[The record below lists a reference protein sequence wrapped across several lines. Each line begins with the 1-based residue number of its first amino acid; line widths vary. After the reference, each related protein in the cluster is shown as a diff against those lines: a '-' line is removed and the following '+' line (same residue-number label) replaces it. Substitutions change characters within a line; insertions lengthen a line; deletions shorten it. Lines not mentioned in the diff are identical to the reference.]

1 MRVLLVEDDRM
12 IGESMQAALRDAGYG
27 VDWALDGESAL
38 SGFGTHTYDLVLLD
52 LGLPKKSGTAV
63 LREIR
68 VRNSQVPILIVTA
81 RDAVDDRVEGLDDG
95 ADDYILKPF
104 EMAEVLARIRA
115 AVRRRGGLATPI
127 MTNGVISLDPAT
139 HEASR
144 GDLHTRLSGK
154 EFALLHALMMRPGA
168 ILSRSEIEERLYG
181 WNEEVE
187 SNVVEFIIH
196 AIRKKLGADAIKNVR
211 GVGWLVSKEH

>member
-1 MRVLLVEDDRM
+1 
-12 IGESMQAALRDAGYG
+12 
-27 VDWALDGESAL
+27 
-38 SGFGTHTYDLVLLD
+38 
-52 LGLPKKSGTAV
+52 
-63 LREIR
+63 
-68 VRNSQVPILIVTA
+68 LIVTA

-139 HEASR
+139 REASR
-144 GDLHTRLSGK
+144 DDLHTRLCGK

-168 ILSRSEIEERLYG
+168 ILSRSEIEDRLYG

-211 GVGWLVSKEH
+211 GVGWLVSKGH